1 MKIEKIK
8 NIIANLN
15 DKTKYIIHIT
25 NLKLSIRLRIK
36 FEKSS

>member
-8 NIIANLN
+8 KIIANLN

-25 NLKLSIRLRIK
+25 NLKLSIRSRIK